1 MVEATAVSHCIIFNM
16 MKEAITWQKQ
26 KVPWEN
32 NWPATSHWQT
42 LSHND
47 MLYGVHLAWTEFELT
62 SVISTDCIGSY
73 KSNYHA
79 TTTAKE
85 KGGWGHPNL
94 FIKRW
99 SHIYILGDSLQ
110 LIKWFSLLRIS
121 CMYNIILN
129 NNASVILLLK
139 TNKPIVSMWNITT
152 VHVSNPFQGS

>member
-1 MVEATAVSHCIIFNM
+1 MATKKEWITSHWVEYWMCASLKKKGGMGARVVMFSATFNNISIISCQSVLMVEATAVSHCIIFNM

-85 KGGWGHPNL
+85 KGGWGSPK
-94 FIKRW
+94 FI
-99 SHIYILGDSLQ
+99 Y
-110 LIKWFSLLRIS
+110 
-121 CMYNIILN
+121 
-129 NNASVILLLK
+129 
-139 TNKPIVSMWNITT
+139 
-152 VHVSNPFQGS
+152 